1 MNNTQ
6 CATDPNRSADVDL
19 ASPRRIFLVSAY
31 PDLSLLH
38 MERKF
43 NHSEAEGGN
52 ACAGNYPHETHG
64 LAHTV
69 AGLVHTGESFR
80 FGNYYR
86 GIGITV
92 DYGYY
97 ELSGKYKKV
106 GRG

>member
-1 MNNTQ
+1 MCGELSARDTRARTQ
-6 CATDPNRSADVDL
+6 WP
-19 ASPRRIFLVSAY
+19 
-31 PDLSLLH
+31 
-38 MERKF
+38 
-43 NHSEAEGGN
+43 
-52 ACAGNYPHETHG
+52 
-64 LAHTV
+64 
-69 AGLVHTGESFR
+69 VHTGESFR

>member
-1 MNNTQ
+1 M
-6 CATDPNRSADVDL
+6 C
-19 ASPRRIFLVSAY
+19 
-31 PDLSLLH
+31 
-38 MERKF
+38 
-43 NHSEAEGGN
+43 GGIIRTRHT
-52 ACAGNYPHETHG
+52 GS
-64 LAHTV
+64 HTV
-69 AGLVHTGESFR
+69 AGSVHTGESFR

>member
-1 MNNTQ
+1 MCGELSARDTRSRTQ
-6 CATDPNRSADVDL
+6 W
-19 ASPRRIFLVSAY
+19 
-31 PDLSLLH
+31 
-38 MERKF
+38 
-43 NHSEAEGGN
+43 
-52 ACAGNYPHETHG
+52 
-64 LAHTV
+64 
-69 AGLVHTGESFR
+69 LVHTGESFR

>member
-1 MNNTQ
+1 MCGGIIRTRHTGSHTQ
-6 CATDPNRSADVDL
+6 W
-19 ASPRRIFLVSAY
+19 
-31 PDLSLLH
+31 
-38 MERKF
+38 
-43 NHSEAEGGN
+43 
-52 ACAGNYPHETHG
+52 
-64 LAHTV
+64 
-69 AGLVHTGESFR
+69 LVHTGESFR